1 MASIIGRWFKSTAEM
16 FFRNIHDVL
25 ILMGIVLFIITMFKY
40 VSEFAGCITL
50 SIVLVVLGIIL
61 SKLRAIR

>member
-25 ILMGIVLFIITMFKY
+25 ILIGIILFIITMFKY
-40 VSEFAGCITL
+40 VSEFAGYITL

-61 SKLRAIR
+61 SKLRA